1 MRLTGLL
8 STLALTTMISGAYAG
23 DVNRLFVIGDS
34 LSDGGAY
41 SIGINELVTQVTNP
55 NFRFN
60 FATNPADGSSVTY
73 ADFLAKQLGVDLDV
87 NVLNGVPA
95 FNVPDVRVGGTNY
108 AQGGARVA
116 RQSATPFNLA
126 GGVTQIPLTEQVTR
140 LLADQRSFTSND
152 LVILWGGANDLL
164 DFDQRLTSGEDQQ
177 AVLDDV
183 SNTAKQLAGL
193 VDQIRARGP
202 ARILIATVPSLTQT
216 QRGQA
221 GGQFDNDNVDLV
233 TSQFNSVLKRE
244 LEGKSVLLSDVQ
256 DMMVALVS
264 SPQRFG
270 FDVGNTGYACQ
281 GADDES
287 LFCVQGLVQEA
298 GSRGVGVD
306 GSQNYVFADGIHL
319 TAEANQLLAEYFF
332 SQLRAAQQA
341 GTVAIANVQRQRV
354 LADDV
359 ERKAGLAAFDKEVGQ
374 LSLETSLSG
383 GYLKTEEDGDLARSS
398 GFNQRASVDVQA
410 LLSENVLVGTSL
422 TYAQGSLAFG
432 GNAGGFD
439 SRSYGG
445 SAYGVLRVQDD
456 FFLRA
461 AAGGALIDLHSIERR
476 AAFSPTTLSYDS
488 STDAS
493 YAFAQIGAGAEFD
506 VTSEIS
512 LSPSASFTV
521 ERLKID
527 GYTEAGD
534 VAPLRYGAVEYL
546 SQRLR
551 AGVSVA
557 YTPDAL
563 AGLTLTAA
571 GQVNHDFNEDAVS
584 IPINL
589 RTGGYEIARPAQTW
603 GDVRLGVSKQ
613 FAGGSVLA
621 ASGGAAL
628 GLSGVQAYS
637 GSLRYTLSF

>member
-8 STLALTTMISGAYAG
+8 STFALTTMISGAYAG

-41 SIGINELVTQVTNP
+41 SRTVSSIRPGPEDILYNFTTNP
-55 NFRFN
+55 S
-60 FATNPADGSSVTY
+60 DGSSATY
-73 ADFLAKQLGVDLDV
+73 ADFLAQKLGVELR
-87 NVLNGVPA
+87 LNELTGSTFYGFDAVK
-95 FNVPDVRVGGTNY
+95 VGGTNY
-108 AQGGARVA
+108 AQGGARIA
-116 RQSATPFNLA
+116 INSTSAENLA
-126 GGVTQIPLTEQVTR
+126 TGFSEITLSEQVSR
-140 LLADQRSFTSND
+140 LLADNKSFNSDD
-152 LVILWGGANDLL
+152 LVILWGGANDILA
-164 DFDQRLTSGEDQQ
+164 Q
-177 AVLDDV
+177 AVALNAGTSPQDALAEMAKA
-183 SNTAKQLAGL
+183 AKQLAGL
-193 VDQIRARGP
+193 IEQIQARGP
-202 ARILIATVPSLTQT
+202 AKIFVSTLPQLSQT
-216 QRGQA
+216 PRGVNLGPA
-221 GGQFDNDNVDLV
+221 NSAPLDLLGNH
-233 TSQFNSVLKRE
+233 FNEVLRSE
-244 LEGKSVLLSDVQ
+244 LEGKNVLLSETG
-256 DMMVALVS
+256 DMMTALLND
-264 SPQRFG
+264 PQRFG
-270 FDVGNTGYACQ
+270 FTVGNTGFACDLRDNE
-281 GADDES
+281 G
-287 LFCVQGLVQEA
+287 LFCVEGRDEKTDE
-298 GSRGVGVD
+298 R
-306 GSQNYVFADGIHL
+306 YIFADGIHP
-319 TAEANQLLAEYFF
+319 TDEANQLLGAYFF

-410 LLSENVLVGTSL
+410 LLSENILVGTSL
-422 TYAQGSLAFG
+422 TYAQGSLKFG

-445 SAYGVLRVQDD
+445 SAYGVLRVKED

-476 AAFSPTTLSYDS
+476 AALSPTTLSYDS
-488 STDAS
+488 STNGS

-506 VTSEIS
+506 VTSEIT

-521 ERLKID
+521 ERLQID
-527 GYTEAGD
+527 GYTEEGD

-551 AGVSVA
+551 AGVSVD
-557 YTPDAL
+557 YTPEAL
-563 AGLTLTAA
+563 DGFTLTAA

-589 RTGGYEIARPAQTW
+589 RSGGYEIARPAQTW